1 MRSHRGKLLHWVKL
15 YFIAITIGIAL
26 GALTVTDP
34 MGRLVEAQIEAEGQ

>member
-1 MRSHRGKLLHWVKL
+1 MIRLW
-15 YFIAITIGIAL
+15 FIAATIGIAL